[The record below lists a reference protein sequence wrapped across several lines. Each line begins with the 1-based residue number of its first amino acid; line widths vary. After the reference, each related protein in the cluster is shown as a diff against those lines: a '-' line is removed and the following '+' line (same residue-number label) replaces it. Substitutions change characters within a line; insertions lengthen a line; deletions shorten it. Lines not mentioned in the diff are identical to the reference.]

1 MKCFSRE
8 WSKKAG
14 EMERRL
20 KNYLSTALVLQQ
32 PGREKPLPIEDNQT
46 EWRADKKETRR
57 DIRKKE

>member
-32 PGREKPLPIEDNQT
+32 PGREKPPAYRRQSGRDEGGRERDKARHT
-46 EWRADKKETRR
+46 E
-57 DIRKKE
+57 